1 MKNRCKTIRL
11 LTGSEKGYEWDI
23 KIDVCPT
30 SHSFFGR
37 YFTAS
42 HQRKYRGGRR
52 SNDRYWAEKT
62 FPRPWL
68 KKYEIH
74 HEWERGET
82 VYFLTHEEHKRRKK
96 WTKKT

>member
-1 MKNRCKTIRL
+1 MKSRCKTVHL

-42 HQRKYRGGRR
+42 RQRKYRQYVRAG
-52 SNDRYWAEKT
+52 DRNWAEKT
-62 FPRPWL
+62 FSRQFRA
-68 KKYEIH
+68 KYEIH